1 MQYINA
7 IVITGACVVL
17 MHEQLPRVDQ
27 SVDSVVGLITLYQ
40 HVHQK
45 AMHVNDKPDK
55 ENKPAFTSKLLAH
68 YFSSK
73 CSPVIDARRNYRHEL
88 CMIKLPLII
97 DVLLFKN
104 METQLDECTEPA
116 VAAAQNNDTDNNE
129 SSSTDT
135 SLLVTLLELVAPQ
148 RLIAY
153 RQLMVREL
161 HSEQFPLLNEF
172 EVLHAYKCG
181 LFQECLDMCRNY
193 VNLMLRAGCLKN
205 QHFETALPTL
215 FGLLDDEI
223 LSFFG
228 IIRFM
233 YPSWYL
239 FVVKFPEYCA
249 ISLLTLSI
257 YLMVQCQKKLRSDS
271 FHESLQLV
279 RYVHDRV
286 FPADDKEHYLDRL
299 ILKLS
304 YCSLKLYIVNSAMN
318 M

>member
-1 MQYINA
+1 M
-7 IVITGACVVL
+7 
-17 MHEQLPRVDQ
+17 
-27 SVDSVVGLITLYQ
+27 
-40 HVHQK
+40 
-45 AMHVNDKPDK
+45 
-55 ENKPAFTSKLLAH
+55 
-68 YFSSK
+68 
-73 CSPVIDARRNYRHEL
+73 
-88 CMIKLPLII
+88 
-97 DVLLFKN
+97 
-104 METQLDECTEPA
+104 
-116 VAAAQNNDTDNNE
+116 NDTDNNE

-135 SLLVTLLELVAPQ
+135 SLLVTLLELVALQ

-161 HSEQFPLLNEF
+161 HSKQFPLLNES

-193 VNLMLRAGCLKN
+193 VNSMLRAGCLKN

-271 FHESLQLV
+271 FHESLQLI
-279 RYVHDRV
+279 RYVHDGV
-286 FPADDKEHYLDRL
+286 FPADDKDYYLDRL

-304 YCSLKLYIVNSAMN
+304 YRSLKLYIVKSAMN